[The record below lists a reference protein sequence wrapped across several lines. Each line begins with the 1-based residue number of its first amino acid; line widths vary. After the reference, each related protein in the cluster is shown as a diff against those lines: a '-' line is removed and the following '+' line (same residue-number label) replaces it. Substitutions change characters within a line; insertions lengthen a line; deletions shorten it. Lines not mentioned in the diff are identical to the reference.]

1 MLEEFQNLGC
11 LWSQSPERLAGILAD
26 RPIVQTYLQRV
37 YEAMIE
43 GMRSPLRSVRI
54 DPLDAALH
62 RYLIASMGSLADE
75 MLRVL
80 FLDAGHRLIADEQL
94 QQGTLTQLAIY
105 PRTIF
110 RRALEHNAAAII
122 LVHNHP
128 SGDRT
133 PSGDDVSA
141 TRHLDQVG
149 GALGVEILDHIIVTA
164 TGTHHIQAGDTWPGK
179 PASAWA
185 TFFRSGSPDRDG
197 EPEARSLRN
206 AETTSRR
213 RLLRKQ
219 LLGGSDHFGEPAWD
233 ILLDLFIHEAKG
245 QSLSMSA
252 LCVTAGI
259 PTSSAMKLIQRMCD
273 DGLLERT
280 PDLSDGRRSLVNIAP
295 DIAHRLR
302 AYFAEGSE

>member
-1 MLEEFQNLGC
+1 M
-11 LWSQSPERLAGILAD
+11 
-26 RPIVQTYLQRV
+26 V
-37 YEAMIE
+37 E

-54 DPLDAALH
+54 DPLDTALH
-62 RYLIASMGSLADE
+62 RYLVASMGSLADE

-80 FLDAGHRLIADEQL
+80 FLDAGHRLIADELL
-94 QQGTLTQLAIY
+94 QQGTLTHLAVY

-128 SGDRT
+128 SGDHS
-133 PSGDDVSA
+133 PSEDDIAA
-141 TRHLDQVG
+141 TRRLNEIG
-149 GALGVEILDHIIVTA
+149 RALGVDILDHIIVTA
-164 TGTHHIQAGDTWPGK
+164 TRTHHLMAGDAPPGK

-185 TFFRSGSPDRDG
+185 TFFRSGAPDRDG
-197 EPEARSLRN
+197 APAAMALRN
-206 AETTSRR
+206 AETTWRR

-233 ILLDLFIHEAKG
+233 MLIDLFIHEARG
-245 QSLSMSA
+245 RPLSMSA

-280 PDLSDGRRSLVNIAP
+280 PDVADGRRSLVNLTP